1 MTSLEKQSAFEA
13 QDAEL
18 DHYRTLMQPP
28 STFVD
33 GFNWSSLIGAV
44 FIALL
49 MVPGA
54 EYMALL
60 AGTGVGDAAQWV
72 TVILFIEVARRSHKT
87 LAKPE
92 LFVLYYMAAAI
103 MASPFRGLLYNQFYV
118 HSQAAIGIGIADKI
132 PNWYAPHDP
141 AILDQ
146 RTFFT
151 PAWYPAIGL
160 MLFST
165 IMGRLNGTILS
176 YGLFRLASD
185 VEKLPFPMAPIG
197 AQGITALAEQQ
208 SEEGRGAKITATN
221 WRWRVFSVGGAI
233 GLIFGSVYTALPTVS
248 TAIYDSPIQIL
259 PIPWVDFTPKTG
271 SFLPAVATGLSL
283 DLGQLVVGMVLPF
296 FAMVGSFVG
305 LIMTIIANAFV
316 LYPSGLLP
324 SWERGQGTVQ
334 TLFSNNI
341 DFYLSFSI
349 GIAAAIAIAGFYQ
362 LIRGFRKTAKRRQAE
377 KLLPKTV
384 DESSSAQKSTRGDLP
399 TIFVIGTYI
408 FTASAYVAVSGWLI
422 DWNPRVMFVLC
433 FFAFLYTP
441 LIAYVTARL
450 EGMAGQVVDIPMVR
464 EAAFI
469 LSSLGPQGYRGVN
482 VWFLPVPLPEDMR
495 KTVFYRQA
503 ELTGTRFWSIW
514 KSELILVP
522 IVLVA
527 SICFA
532 NFIWGLAPIPGPQ
545 YPFTETMWEFQA
557 ANDSV
562 IQSATLGRYSM
573 FQDAINLKK
582 LWIIG
587 TGAGFGLVMF
597 ALMSFL
603 RLPVMLIYGLIRG
616 LNQTLPHVV
625 IPQFIGAMIGRYYF
639 EKRMGL
645 KWREYVPVVA
655 AGFSCG
661 VGLVTILA
669 IGINFLAK
677 AVIKITY

>member
-1 MTSLEKQSAFEA
+1 MTSLEKEPVLES

-18 DHYRTLMQPP
+18 DHYRMLMQPP

-54 EYMALL
+54 EYMVLL
-60 AGTGVGDAAQWV
+60 AGGGVGDAAQWV
-72 TVILFIEVARRSHKT
+72 TVILFIEVARRAHKT

-92 LFVLYYMAAAI
+92 LFVLYYMAAAV
-103 MASPFRGLLYNQFYV
+103 MASPFSGLMYNQFYV
-118 HSQAAIGIGIADKI
+118 QSQAATGMGIADKI
-132 PNWYAPHDP
+132 PHWYAPS
-141 AILDQ
+141 ASTINSVG
-146 RTFFT
+146 RTFFD

-197 AQGITALAEQQ
+197 AQGITALVEQQ
-208 SEEGRGAKITATN
+208 SEEGRGAKLTATN
-221 WRWRVFSVGGAI
+221 WRWRVFSIGGVL
-233 GLIFGSVYTALPTVS
+233 GLAFGAVYTALPTIS
-248 TAIYDSPIQIL
+248 TAIFDSPIQIL

-271 SFLPAVATGLSL
+271 NFLPAVATGLSL
-283 DLGQLVVGMVLPF
+283 DLGQLVLGMVLPF
-296 FAMVGSFVG
+296 FAMLGSFVG
-305 LIMTIIANAFV
+305 LIFTIIANAFV
-316 LYPSGLLP
+316 LTPLNMLP
-324 SWERGQGTVQ
+324 SWERGQGTIP
-334 TLFSNNI
+334 TLFNNNM
-341 DFYLSFSI
+341 DFYLSFSM

-362 LIRGFRKTAKRRQAE
+362 LFRGLRKTASRRQAE
-377 KLLPKTV
+377 KLQRKAMEANSET
-384 DESSSAQKSTRGDLP
+384 DKSTRGDLP
-399 TIFVIGTYI
+399 TIFVIGTYV
-408 FTASAYVAVSGWLI
+408 FTATAYIVVSGFLI
-422 DWNPRVMFVLC
+422 KWEPHVMLVLG

-441 LIAYVTARL
+441 VLAYVTARL

-469 LSSLGPQGYRGVN
+469 LSGYQGGVDI
-482 VWFLPVPLPEDMR
+482 WFLPVPMPEDMR

-532 NFIWGLAPIPGPQ
+532 NFIWSLAPIPGPQ
-545 YPFTETMWEFQA
+545 YPFAETMWEFNA
-557 ANDSV
+557 ANQAV
-562 IQSATLGRYSM
+562 IQSATLGRYSQ
-573 FQDAINLKK
+573 FQEAFKWPVL
-582 LWIIG
+582 G
-587 TGAGFGLVMF
+587 GGMAFGLVLFTM
-597 ALMSFL
+597 MSFL

-616 LNQTLPHVV
+616 LNQTMPHVV
-625 IPQFIGAMIGRYYF
+625 IPQFIGAMIGRFYF
-639 EKRMGL
+639 EKRLGL

-655 AGFSCG
+655 AGFFCG
-661 VGLVTILA
+661 VGLVTVLA

-677 AVIKITY
+677 SVIKITY